1 MTTIKKLMLK
11 EEEKELLRKTARLIW
26 DIGEVDS
33 ENNIAENILGFCNTV
48 TTLEELGDLV
58 MSIADSAENE

>member
-1 MTTIKKLMLK
+1 MTTIKRLMLNK
-11 EEEKELLRKTARLIW
+11 EEKELLSKVARLLW

-33 ENNIAENILGFCNTV
+33 ENNIAENILGLCNTI
-48 TTLEELGDLV
+48 TTFEELGDLV

>member
-11 EEEKELLRKTARLIW
+11 EEEKELLRKVARLLW

-33 ENNIAENILGFCNTV
+33 ENDIAENILGFCNTV

-58 MSIADSAENE
+58 ASVADSAENE